1 MNNIISLS
9 TLITEYGNS
18 LARMESEKAIQ
29 KEIVAKAE
37 QLSITP
43 ATFRKLAQAF
53 HQDKVNDLRDSA
65 QEQLALLDGLQS

>member
-1 MNNIISLS
+1 MTPLS
-9 TLITEYGNS
+9 TLITEYGHS
-18 LARMESEKAIQ
+18 LDRMEGEKAMQ

-53 HQDKVNDLRDSA
+53 HQDKVSDLRDSA